1 MLGHTVLKYLS
12 KQNNTVKT
20 TDHRWSDEGFVRDLI
35 SFNGEFI
42 INCIGSIPQRTDD
55 FVINYDLPIWLDKN
69 TKCNIIHPGTDCEM
83 DDDYYGISKKNA
95 SDYIKI
101 DGKRT
106 KIIKTSI
113 IGHELKSSY
122 GLLEWFLG
130 SKDKVFGYNKFYW
143 NGNTTLE
150 WAKVCEELMLKWND
164 YDVEHTIT
172 SECVSKYHLLKK
184 ISKVYN
190 KEILISKNSD
200 VEANKCLKGEM
211 RNSIDIQLQELKYF
225 YDN

>member
-113 IGHELKSSY
+113 I
-122 GLLEWFLG
+122 
-130 SKDKVFGYNKFYW
+130 
-143 NGNTTLE
+143 
-150 WAKVCEELMLKWND
+150 
-164 YDVEHTIT
+164 
-172 SECVSKYHLLKK
+172 
-184 ISKVYN
+184 
-190 KEILISKNSD
+190 
-200 VEANKCLKGEM
+200 
-211 RNSIDIQLQELKYF
+211 
-225 YDN
+225 